1 MADFLF
7 DIGKVL
13 LDFDFE
19 SSLSE
24 LLPADHPD
32 PAAALGKLL
41 EKKDEFEAGR
51 ISVDDYTAWGIG
63 IIGSEATPAEFHSA
77 WRNIFIPNTPMWD
90 AVRRLASEGH
100 RLILFSNTNAIHCPW
115 VFSAYPEFSL
125 FHGSILSFETDSIKP
140 HPEIYHQAIDK
151 YTLIPENTLYI
162 DDLPAN
168 IETGKA
174 FGFRTHQYDLANHQS
189 FEQWLAQQLT
199 STDHN
204 RPQGDR
210 GTN

>member
-24 LLPADHPD
+24 LLPANHPD
-32 PAAALGKLL
+32 PADALGKLL

-51 ISVDDYTAWGIG
+51 IAVDDYTAWAIG
-63 IIGSEATPAEFHSA
+63 ILGTEATPAEFHSA
-77 WRNIFIPNTPMWD
+77 WRNIFIPNAPMWD
-90 AVRRLASEGH
+90 AARRLAAAGH

-115 VFSAYPEFSL
+115 VFDAYPDFSL

-140 HPEIYHQAIDK
+140 HPQIYQHAIDK
-151 YTLIPENTLYI
+151 YSLIPENTLYI

-168 IETGKA
+168 IATGNR
-174 FGFRTHQYDLANHQS
+174 FGFLTHQYDLNNHQA
-189 FEQWLAQQLT
+189 FEQWLSEQLT
-199 STDHN
+199 PDT
-204 RPQGDR
+204 
-210 GTN
+210 